1 MLAGIILETSHI
13 EHITGEFSIPPFP
26 EDLPETLTSSQGT
39 RGDLVGR
46 GGFSQLA
53 TAFGSLRS
61 RFSS

>member
-1 MLAGIILETSHI
+1 MLAGTILETSHA
-13 EHITGEFSIPPFP
+13 EHITGGFSILPFP
-26 EDLPETLTSSQGT
+26 EDLPEISTSSQGT

-53 TAFGSLRS
+53 TAFVSLMS